1 MLIQFAHYSK
11 SYVKVTHLPTGLTG
25 SCSVYRSQHQNRD
38 AALKQLKSKL
48 YALGLPKQEEIV
60 FSYCLDEPYPNDL
73 AGRVVTTAV
82 S

>member
-1 MLIQFAHYSK
+1 MLIQFAHYSRNH
-11 SYVKVTHLPTGLTG
+11 VRITHLPTGLTG
-25 SCSVYRSQHQNRD
+25 SCDVYRSQHQNRD

-48 YALGLPKQEEIV
+48 YALGLPKQEEVV
-60 FSYCLDEPYPNDL
+60 FSYDLDEPYPDNL